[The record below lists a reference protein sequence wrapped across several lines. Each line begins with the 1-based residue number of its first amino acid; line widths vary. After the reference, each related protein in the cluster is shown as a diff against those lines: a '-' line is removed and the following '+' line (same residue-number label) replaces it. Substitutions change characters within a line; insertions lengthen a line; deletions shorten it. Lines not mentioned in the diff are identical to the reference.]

1 MKEFIIIITQTNSN
15 VTYEFDKIKFKNIT
29 PIKNKLII
37 YDEIQEIK
45 HGLVK
50 YVMFNEEY
58 DDIYRNNI
66 ISYDIKFKKKFI
78 DNIKFGKEIGKYRN
92 SSKRIFFKE
101 LFGNKI
107 IKKNIY
113 KIYNLEN
120 GKGILFIYNDKSIL
134 LIQNGS
140 RLCYENVYKGNLI
153 SR

>member
-1 MKEFIIIITQTNSN
+1 MTEFIIIITQTNSN

-58 DDIYRNNI
+58 DDIYRKNI

-78 DNIKFGKEIGKYRN
+78 DNIKFGKEIGKHRN

-101 LFGNKI
+101 LFGKKI

-113 KIYNLEN
+113 KVYNLEN